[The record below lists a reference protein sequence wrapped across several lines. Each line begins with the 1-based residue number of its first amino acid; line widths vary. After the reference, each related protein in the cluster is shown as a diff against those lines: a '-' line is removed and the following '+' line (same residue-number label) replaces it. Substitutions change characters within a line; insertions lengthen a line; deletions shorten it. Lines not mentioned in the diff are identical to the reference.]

1 MFCTTNNPT
10 ITDFSV
16 KKGDLK
22 FECLSLPFTESESE
36 SGQSCPRR
44 DFHWSPLQCSCTFI
58 SCWPWRVKRLL
69 VVANPFLFNS
79 SSSFWFAMSWDTFL
93 QTRSIHQSHPT
104 VGRKSLSGL
113 NGRPVALQP
122 SATYKTEPMETRIGI
137 CCRWLF
143 LFQTGGVGGGVSLA
157 NVSRRASANSGVCFT
172 HPGHRLA
179 AQMWEPK
186 VEPTATEG
194 VDVWSFSI
202 GPT

>member
-1 MFCTTNNPT
+1 M
-10 ITDFSV
+10 
-16 KKGDLK
+16 KGK
-22 FECLSLPFTESESE
+22 ESIGGRQPLSLQLFIILLICHELGYISADLIHSSEPESD
-36 SGQSCPRR
+36 G
-44 DFHWSPLQCSCTFI
+44 
-58 SCWPWRVKRLL
+58 RV
-69 VVANPFLFNS
+69 
-79 SSSFWFAMSWDTFL
+79 
-93 QTRSIHQSHPT
+93 PT

-113 NGRPVALQP
+113 NGRPVAPAKCNL
-122 SATYKTEPMETRIGI
+122 KNWMETRIGI

-172 HPGHRLA
+172 YPGHRLA

-194 VDVWSFSI
+194 VDVWSFFI